1 MPAAD
6 LPSLSP
12 EDRRRE
18 LARLLARGLLRLCR
32 RRACDPSSDPK
43 NLSESERD
51 GLAIP
56 GETRLSVHT
65 G

>member
-1 MPAAD
+1 MLAAD
-6 LPSLSP
+6 LASLSP
-12 EDRRRE
+12 EDRRQQ
-18 LARLLARGLLRLCR
+18 LARILARGLLRCSR
-32 RRACDPSSDPK
+32 RPGDPNSTPK
-43 NLSESERD
+43 NLSETGRD